1 METRERKTSCHD
13 LCIPMETIAFIGK
26 DVRAHPYLEDLSLG

>member
-1 METRERKTSCHD
+1 
-13 LCIPMETIAFIGK
+13 METIAFIGK